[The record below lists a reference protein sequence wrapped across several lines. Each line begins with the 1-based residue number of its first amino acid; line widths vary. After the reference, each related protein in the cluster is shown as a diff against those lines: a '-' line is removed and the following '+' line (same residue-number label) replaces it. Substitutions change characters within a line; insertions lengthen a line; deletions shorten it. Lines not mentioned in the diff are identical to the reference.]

1 MAYIGLFVAAFGA
14 ATILPLQSESVLV
27 GLLLAGE
34 QSVSLLVLVASVGN
48 TAGSTV
54 NWILGRY
61 IERYRQHRWFPVSE
75 AALTRA
81 QHWYQRWGKW
91 SLLLS
96 WLPLVGDPLTIVAGV
111 LRERLSVVVLL
122 VAIAKTARYLV
133 LTAAVL
139 GWQP

>member
-1 MAYIGLFVAAFGA
+1 MAYTGLFVAAFGA

-75 AALTRA
+75 AALTSA